1 MTEINEGTAKVAEE
15 QPQQKTPVKI
25 RCVMF
30 FDGTLNNRPNID
42 SRIARNEFYQATLKR
57 KYPVFGARVGPKGD
71 GSYENDFT
79 NVVTLDKHVT
89 DNQPFAGYDV
99 VIKVYTEGAGTINN
113 EADRTRG
120 YAFGTGQ
127 SGIEKKCEKG
137 IGEAVKLILNSKV
150 GEQTLNPDRQY
161 IEKLTIDVCGF
172 SRGAATARYCIHQVL
187 FDEAKRIKL
196 RLEKKGM
203 ETRAVDVCFAGL
215 FDTVSSHG
223 ASVALSSSNDVK
235 ALKLD
240 AVRYAAKVVQLA
252 AGDEH
257 RAKFSLTTVQSAGGK
272 GEEYYMPGVHS
283 DVGGSYLEVDTEDFY
298 LQSSDQRAHIER
310 DRDALISE
318 GWYTQEQLS
327 IEGVHG
333 GRTGPRR
340 WRLKANRSEVSN
352 AYCNIPLK
360 IMAKYA
366 EDQKIPI
373 EPDLRADA
381 EAGIEAADR
390 RFGTQL
396 ALLDSQIRQY
406 MRTSRDAY
414 QQVKTAP
421 LVKSLRGRYV
431 HMSATESTGMEPRF
445 KDDPQQGR
453 IRWREIYE
461 G

>member
-1 MTEINEGTAKVAEE
+1 V
-15 QPQQKTPVKI
+15 
-25 RCVMF
+25 
-30 FDGTLNNRPNID
+30 
-42 SRIARNEFYQATLKR
+42 
-57 KYPVFGARVGPKGD
+57 
-71 GSYENDFT
+71 
-79 NVVTLDKHVT
+79 
-89 DNQPFAGYDV
+89 
-99 VIKVYTEGAGTINN
+99 
-113 EADRTRG
+113 
-120 YAFGTGQ
+120 
-127 SGIEKKCEKG
+127 
-137 IGEAVKLILNSKV
+137 
-150 GEQTLNPDRQY
+150 
-161 IEKLTIDVCGF
+161 
-172 SRGAATARYCIHQVL
+172 
-187 FDEAKRIKL
+187 
-196 RLEKKGM
+196 
-203 ETRAVDVCFAGL
+203 
-215 FDTVSSHG
+215 
-223 ASVALSSSNDVK
+223 SVALPSSNDVK

-240 AVRYAAKVVQLA
+240 AVRFAAKVLQLA

-298 LQSSDQRAHIER
+298 LQTSDSRRHIER
-310 DRDALISE
+310 DRDTLISE

-327 IEGVHG
+327 IESL
-333 GRTGPRR
+333 RDPRGIPR
-340 WRLKANRSEVSN
+340 QWRLKANRSEISN

-373 EPDLRADA
+373 RSDLRADA

-390 RFGTQL
+390 RFGTKL

-421 LVKSLRGRYV
+421 LVKSLRGRYI
-431 HMSATESTGMEPRF
+431 HMSATESTGMGPRF